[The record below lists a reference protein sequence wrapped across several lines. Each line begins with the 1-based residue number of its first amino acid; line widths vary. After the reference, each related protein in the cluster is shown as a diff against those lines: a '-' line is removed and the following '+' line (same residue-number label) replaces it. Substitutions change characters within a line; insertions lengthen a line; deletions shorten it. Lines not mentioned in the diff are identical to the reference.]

1 MVTISLA
8 CFRGFPWRKVPIYVL
23 AQSSTALAGGGPL
36 TPTVLGAMTGAAI
49 IYGLYHETINVYA
62 NGQLTTVGDMA
73 TGP

>member
-1 MVTISLA
+1 
-8 CFRGFPWRKVPIYVL
+8 
-23 AQSSTALAGGGPL
+23 
-36 TPTVLGAMTGAAI
+36 MTGAAI

>member
-1 MVTISLA
+1 M
-8 CFRGFPWRKVPIYVL
+8 L
-23 AQSSTALAGGGPL
+23 AQSSTAFAGGGPL

-62 NGQLTTVGDMA
+62 NGQLTTTGEKA